1 MNLIVPE
8 RPDIAGYVP
17 PNDPSP
23 TPCRR
28 PNHGCSFVRCGTL
41 GILWPRDAYM
51 CSWWHIHRVFMYDDA
66 RITDAVHQI
75 NAAPTGARAVLL
87 TGLHADTTHWTG
99 NPPPVGSRA
108 WYIGWEQAVYGL
120 ARELSERDA
129 PSDTLIIGQ
138 SEHHP
143 LSSWLVPMQRAAS
156 PFKFINYQASV
167 GNVHTPHVHVPQAT
181 ASMPCL
187 YWTDHRTLGIEHVAT
202 TLLADI
208 GATAR
213 PVVPWVTEPVPGDE
227 ANWHAALKLC
237 AVAGVETA
245 VLFANHHGDI
255 AANKAAIEREWTK
268 VGNWTGGD
276 ITAPPRD
283 QPGAP

>member
-1 MNLIVPE
+1 MKLIVPD
-8 RPDIAGYVP
+8 RPDIVRYVP
-17 PNDPSP
+17 PTGP
-23 TPCRR
+23 
-28 PNHGCSFVRCGTL
+28 SFVRCGTL
-41 GILWPRDAYM
+41 GIVWPRDAYM
-51 CSWWHIHRVFMYDDA
+51 CSWWHIHRVFTYDDA
-66 RITDAVHQI
+66 RLDDAVQNI
-75 NAAPTGARAVLL
+75 NAAPSGARAVLL
-87 TGLHADTTHWTG
+87 TGLHANTADYWTG
-99 NPPPVGSRA
+99 QPPPVGSRA
-108 WYIGWEQAVYGL
+108 WYIGWEQAVYAL
-120 ARELSERDA
+120 ARELSERGARD
-129 PSDTLIIGQ
+129 DTIIIGQ

-143 LSSWLVPMQRAAS
+143 LRDWLTPMQRAAS
-156 PFKFINYQASV
+156 PFTFINYQASV
-167 GNVHTPHVHVPQAT
+167 GNAHTPHVYVPGAA

-245 VLFANHHGDI
+245 VLFANHHGDM